1 MNNIE
6 ELTKHHDEYIKIVK
20 TFGGNVDPQDVV
32 QEMYIRLHNH
42 LQRNPDCQ
50 MNLFYCWSTL
60 RNIFFDTYKEDTRYC
75 DKDINDFH
83 YLEEQE
89 DNTEEQEAYSQ
100 LQQNINDVVNSQHH
114 FDSRLFQIYS
124 SQKTSIRK
132 LSKETNISARTIFWS
147 LQQTKKL
154 IRKELREDYE
164 DYKNED
170 YELLKKYEIQKE
182 QLTLDL

>member
-1 MNNIE
+1 MNNLT
-6 ELTKHHDEYIKIVK
+6 ELSKNHKEYIQIVK
-20 TFGGNVDPQDVV
+20 TFGGNVDPEDIV

-42 LQRNPDCQ
+42 LERYPDKEL
-50 MNLFYCWSTL
+50 NLFYCWSTL

-100 LQQNINDVVNSQHH
+100 LQQNINNVVNSQHH

-132 LSKETNISARTIFWS
+132 LSKETCISPRTIFWS

-154 IRKELREDYE
+154 IKKELKEDYE